1 MGSRRPLRAVTLVSF
16 SLLTAAS
23 LMAADPA
30 SRSKSATSGKALFMN
45 HCASCHGSDARGA
58 GPAAIALK
66 VQPPDLTAMA
76 KANQGKFPYEDVRKA
91 IAGDSMVVAH
101 GSREMPTWGAM
112 FLAMNGVNQKDAEQR
127 ITDLTDYI
135 KSLQK
140 K

>member
-1 MGSRRPLRAVTLVSF
+1 MGSRVLLCAVTLVSF
-16 SLLTAAS
+16 TWLTAAS
-23 LMAADPA
+23 PTAAVPA
-30 SRSKSATSGKALFMN
+30 SHPKSMASGKALFMN

-66 VQPPDLTAMA
+66 VQPPDLTALA
-76 KANQGKFPYEDVRKA
+76 KANQGKFPYEKVRKA
-91 IAGDSMVVAH
+91 IAGENVPAAH

>member
-1 MGSRRPLRAVTLVSF
+1 MGSRLWLCAVTLAMYSWF
-16 SLLTAAS
+16 TAA
-23 LMAADPA
+23 LTVADPVPY
-30 SRSKSATSGKALFMN
+30 SKTASGKGLFMD

-66 VQPPDLTAMA
+66 VQPPDLTALA
-76 KANQGKFPYEDVRKA
+76 KTNHGKFPYEEVRKA
-91 IAGDSMVVAH
+91 ITGENATTAH

-127 ITDLTDYI
+127 ITDLTEYI

>member
-1 MGSRRPLRAVTLVSF
+1 
-16 SLLTAAS
+16 
-23 LMAADPA
+23 MA
-30 SRSKSATSGKALFMN
+30 SGKALFMN

-66 VQPPDLTAMA
+66 VQPPDLTALA
-76 KANQGKFPYEDVRKA
+76 KANQGKFPYEKVRKA
-91 IAGDSMVVAH
+91 IAGENVPAAH
-101 GSREMPTWGAM
+101 GSHEMPTWGAM

>member
-1 MGSRRPLRAVTLVSF
+1 MGSRRLVCAVTLVWF
-16 SLLTAAS
+16 SCLTVASLAAAS
-23 LMAADPA
+23 PA
-30 SRSKSATSGKALFMN
+30 PRAKSAVSGKLLFLN
-45 HCASCHGSDARGA
+45 HCASCHGLDARGA

-66 VQPPDLTAMA
+66 VQPPDLTALA
-76 KANQGKFPYEDVRKA
+76 KANQGKFPYDSVRQA
-91 IAGDSMVVAH
+91 ISGENAPAAH

-127 ITDLTDYI
+127 IKVLTEYI